1 MVASRALVG
10 LAAGLTLTLIG
21 CQQLISADATPVPG
35 AAATLTRSSR
45 TAIPTPVRTPSPV
58 AAVAMASPSRSPS
71 PSPSSAPV
79 AVNNS
84 AEEAR
89 IADVSHQL
97 SAALASQDLPGIEDL
112 LVDRVSLSTSE
123 GGQVFDRAAAASWL
137 RDHAGPGLQVG
148 QVDRSSLS
156 ALLEIHTSGWPDSAP
171 IMSGQV
177 TFNLHRYDPNGIQD
191 DDNGDWRI
199 DVIQAD

>member
-1 MVASRALVG
+1 MLASRALVG
-10 LAAGLTLTLIG
+10 LAAGLTLTLVG

-45 TAIPTPVRTPSPV
+45 TAIPTPLRTSSPV
-58 AAVAMASPSRSPS
+58 APVAIASPSRSPS
-71 PSPSSAPV
+71 PAPSSAPV
-79 AVNNS
+79 ANAS

-89 IADVSHQL
+89 ITDVSHAL

-123 GGQVFDRAAAASWL
+123 GGQVFDRPAAASWL
-137 RDHAGPGLQVG
+137 RDHAGPGMQVG

-156 ALLEIHTSGWPDSAP
+156 ALLEIHTSGWPATAP
-171 IMSGQV
+171 ILSGQV

>member
-10 LAAGLTLTLIG
+10 LAAGLTLTLDRLPATDQRG
-21 CQQLISADATPVPG
+21 RDAGTRRGRDAHAQQPYRHPDAGSHTQPG
-35 AAATLTRSSR
+35 RGG
-45 TAIPTPVRTPSPV
+45 AI
-58 AAVAMASPSRSPS
+58 ASPSRSPS
-71 PSPSSAPV
+71 PSPSAPV
-79 AVNNS
+79 AANS
-84 AEEAR
+84 GAEEAR
-89 IADVSHQL
+89 IADVSQQL
-97 SAALASQDLPGIEDL
+97 SAALATQDLPGIEDL
-112 LVDRVSLSTSE
+112 LVDTVSLSTTE

-156 ALLEIHTSGWPDSAP
+156 ALLEIHTSGWPDTAP

-177 TFNLHRYDPNGIQD
+177 TFNLHRYDPNGTQD